1 MERTLLIIKPDGVQ
15 KRLIGEILRRVE
27 AAGLI
32 ITSLKMLQLDRK
44 TAGRFYAIHKDKPF
58 YHSLIEYMISGP
70 VVVAALKGIN
80 AVARLRELIGAT
92 DPNKADEGTIRRLF
106 GDSIE
111 RNVVHG
117 SDSSENGIVETS
129 FFFNT
134 AELEMIDEG

>member
-117 SDSSENGIVETS
+117 SDSSDNGIVETS

>member
-117 SDSSENGIVETS
+117 SDSSENAIVETS

>member
-1 MERTLLIIKPDGVQ
+1 MLIIKPDGVQ

-117 SDSSENGIVETS
+117 SDSSDNGIVETS